1 MFRYQGDK
9 CLYESLLCDHVGVGV
24 DVLEADHLRRHELR
38 GADHGP
44 DQSEATIVVT

>member
-1 MFRYQGDK
+1 MLERLQSHGDN
-9 CLYESLLCDHVGVGV
+9 SDHVGVGV

-44 DQSEATIVVT
+44 DQSEATIEVT